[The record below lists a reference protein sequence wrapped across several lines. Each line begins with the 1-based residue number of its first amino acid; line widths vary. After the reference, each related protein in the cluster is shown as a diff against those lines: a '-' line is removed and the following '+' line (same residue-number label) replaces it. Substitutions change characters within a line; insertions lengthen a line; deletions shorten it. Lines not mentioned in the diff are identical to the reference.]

1 MSDDDIHQML
11 DTAMEHH
18 LAGRLADAEPIY
30 RQVIAEH
37 PDQPDAYHRLGMLA
51 HHRGN
56 ADEAVTLIDRAI
68 QIDPDDWRYH
78 CGRGEVLLAVKQ
90 YSYAI
95 AAFERA
101 LRLNGDAPEALVGL
115 AVTLHQTHELDR
127 AIAVYQR
134 LLSINPNL
142 AEVHNRL
149 GSALQSA
156 GRLSE
161 AIAAYRQAVALQ
173 PVNVEALSKLGSALQ
188 AAGRL
193 DEAIA
198 ACRAALTFRPD
209 FVPLY
214 NNLGNVLADQK
225 RFEEAAAVLRQAV
238 TLDPEFASGWHSLA
252 KVLRERGE
260 FDAALEACRNAVK
273 VRPDF
278 AEAYI
283 MLGGTLRDLG
293 RLNEALECFRTA
305 VALNPDDIKSH
316 SILVGTLQLMSEFD
330 APAILREAQRFDAIH
345 ARPLGVGLAR
355 YENNRDPDRR
365 LRIGYVSPNFRVHID
380 MCFTIPLLTHHN
392 REQFEIFCYAD
403 LRRPDTFTER
413 IAALADCW
421 RPITGRGDAAVADLI
436 RADRIDIL
444 VDLTMHTDNGRPL
457 VFARKPAPVQVAWL
471 AYPGTTGLS
480 AMDYRL
486 TDPYLDPDSELD
498 CHYSERSIRLPDT
511 FWCYDPLLDDVVPS
525 GLPALANNFVTF
537 GCLNNF
543 CKVSDETLALWGK
556 ALANVPNSRL
566 ILLCPATAAIAS
578 ASWTNLASTMSP
590 PSASNSSLASRA
602 VTISIAIAA
611 STSALTP
618 FPTTATPPAWIRSG
632 WVCPSL
638 RVSAGPS
645 SGAAAGA
652 SCATSA
658 CRELAAQ
665 SDDEFVSIVTTLAND
680 LPRLAD
686 LRRTLRDRMKKSPL
700 ADAPRFA
707 QSIENAYR
715 QMWTTWLTDKAR

>member
-1 MSDDDIHQML
+1 MSDDDIQQML

-18 LAGRLADAEPIY
+18 LAGRLGDAEPIY

-68 QIDPDDWRYH
+68 RIDPDDWRYH

-90 YSYAI
+90 YSDAI

-101 LRLNGDAPEALVGL
+101 LRLNGDALEALVGL

-214 NNLGNVLADQK
+214 NNLGNVLADHK

-260 FDAALEACRNAVK
+260 FDAALDACRNAVK

-380 MCFTIPLLTHHN
+380 MCFTIPLFTHHN

-413 IAALADCW
+413 IGALADCW

-556 ALANVPNSRL
+556 ALANVANSRL
-566 ILLCPATAAIAS
+566 ILLCPATSDRQRVVDKLGEHNVAPERIEFVARLPRRDYFDRYRRIDICLDTLPYNGHTTS
-578 ASWTNLASTMSP
+578 LDSFWVGVPVVTRVGPTVVGRGGWSQLCNLGLP
-590 PSASNSSLASRA
+590 
-602 VTISIAIAA
+602 
-611 STSALTP
+611 
-618 FPTTATPPAWIRSG
+618 
-632 WVCPSL
+632 
-638 RVSAGPS
+638 
-645 SGAAAGA
+645 
-652 SCATSA
+652 
-658 CRELAAQ
+658 ELAAHD
-665 SDDEFVSIVTTLAND
+665 DDEFADIVTNLAND

-686 LRRTLRDRMKKSPL
+686 LRRTLRGRMKQSPL
-700 ADAPRFA
+700 MDAPRFA
-707 QSIENAYR
+707 KNIENAYR